1 MKNILILVSII
12 SSLSFADS
20 ELDKKRNDFK
30 KMFINLTRD
39 TSVLCDKVVALN
51 RKDIDR
57 MTLIKKKDC
66 VELWSKSSVK

>member
-57 MTLIKKKDC
+57 MALIKKKDC
-66 VELWSKSSVK
+66 VELWSKK